1 MLQKQKGYVMGICI
15 DGVPCTFKGV
25 LKMAEEER
33 KTSEPSEQPRLGFP
47 RNQGKLRGRRQR
59 RVKAAIVPSDA
70 DKGMSVERYPDSGH
84 RSRLSKF
91 ILDVIAQNSGFVI
104 CVWHS
109 HRR

>member
-1 MLQKQKGYVMGICI
+1 MPENQTRPSKPLVRSPSETGSDHLHVI
-15 DGVPCTFKGV
+15 
-25 LKMAEEER
+25 AEEGYR
-33 KTSEPSEQPRLGFP
+33 VAARLGFP

-59 RVKAAIVPSDA
+59 RVKATIVPSDA

-91 ILDVIAQNSGFVI
+91 ILDVIAQNSSFVI

-109 HRR
+109 HL